1 MAKLL
6 LVEDEDNLRELVGCR
21 LEQSGYQVVTA
32 ADGYEAVK
40 QARTC
45 HPDLVIL
52 DLMIPKMDGY
62 TVCRLLRSSGYSD
75 TPIILF
81 SARSGPDD
89 VRRGM
94 DMGASAYVTK
104 PFEPEVLL
112 GKIEEL
118 LRAAEEQKHPKA
130 AAPKPLPTASA
141 GNPA

>member
-6 LVEDEDNLRELVGCR
+6 LVEDEDNLRELVGGR

-40 QARTC
+40 QARAQ

-62 TVCRLLRSSGYSD
+62 TVCRLLRSGGLAE

-112 GKIEEL
+112 GKIDEL
-118 LRAAEEQKHPKA
+118 LKAADAKKNPRAAQPQ
-130 AAPKPLPTASA
+130 PQTTATA

>member
-1 MAKLL
+1 MAKIL
-6 LVEDEDNLRELVGCR
+6 LVEDEDNLRELVGGR
-21 LEQSGYQVVTA
+21 LEQNGYQVTTA

-40 QARTC
+40 QARQFQ
-45 HPDLVIL
+45 PDLVIL

-62 TVCRLLRSSGYSD
+62 TVCRLLRSSGYGD
-75 TPIILF
+75 LPIIIF

-89 VRRGM
+89 VRRGT

-118 LRAAEEQKHPKA
+118 LKAKEAKKGPRPAPAQPAAGA
-130 AAPKPLPTASA
+130 AKPA
-141 GNPA
+141 